1 MSNKKKNIMKRVLL
15 TVFVL
20 ISIIGASFAQKIIS
34 SKGEKSELQGLNY
47 IIVKY
52 DWKNGGRS
60 ETTVETTDGLEWSFY
75 DQTAR
80 KLKKVFVNYT
90 DLMNYMDKYGWKFL
104 EFVPGSTQVQ
114 RILFIRKEAD

>member
-1 MSNKKKNIMKRVLL
+1 MKKMFFAVFMFIAIMG
-15 TVFVL
+15 T
-20 ISIIGASFAQKIIS
+20 SAQKIIS
-34 SKGEKSELQGLNY
+34 SKGQKSELLGLTY
-47 IIVKY
+47 IVVKY

-60 ETTVETTDGLEWSFY
+60 ETTVETVDGLEWGFY

-80 KLKKVFVNYT
+80 KLRKVFVNYT

-104 EFVPGSTQVQ
+104 EFVPGGSIQIQ